1 MKGCILFL
9 SRIHIITK
17 DRQNALPLLKW
28 KDKSSLCVCRGGVY
42 CVYNLGLSSMWHP
55 ILFVVNWS
63 KVVHYNLIWV
73 PFRMQPQYDKGF
85 NFTVFSPVYVT
96 VCGSD
101 VRQTIGMLGNG
112 PGLRGFGS
120 SSASQDWVAFLV
132 HCSKSFHW
140 LVSTD

>member
-1 MKGCILFL
+1 
-9 SRIHIITK
+9 
-17 DRQNALPLLKW
+17 
-28 KDKSSLCVCRGGVY
+28 
-42 CVYNLGLSSMWHP
+42 MWHP

-120 SSASQDWVAFLV
+120 SSASQGCVISGSLQQVTALTS
-132 HCSKSFHW
+132 HMCSDSIPKMGKQGR
-140 LVSTD
+140 